1 MSLMVF
7 EYEVRT
13 AMVLGWEVMRRK
25 HEVELDVHQEKK
37 EIVVPRLMWIL

>member
-1 MSLMVF
+1 MVF
-7 EYEVRT
+7 EYEVKT
-13 AMVLGWEVMRRK
+13 VLGWEVMRRK